1 MRTEMVKENKRQ
13 LNLEELEGINGG
25 YIVKDSEGYHV
36 IDDKQGYV
44 IYTFQEDQY
53 DFMMMLIQKKWK
65 ISEEY
70 ITWEQVEEIKKKN
83 QEDFYNQHPEY
94 RPE

>member
-1 MRTEMVKENKRQ
+1 MNTEMMKENKRE
-13 LNLEELEGINGG
+13 LTLEELENVNGG

-36 IDDKQGYV
+36 IDDTQGYV

>member
-53 DFMMMLIQKKWK
+53 DFMMMLIQKK
-65 ISEEY
+65 
-70 ITWEQVEEIKKKN
+70 
-83 QEDFYNQHPEY
+83 
-94 RPE
+94 